1 MYTENTQVSLVLQTW
16 KPLKNDRYPVVLR
29 VYHDKKRRYYR
40 TGVSASLEDWDEKNN
55 MVIGRAKENKTLQ
68 KFLLK
73 AQDYVQRIY
82 LLHDDFD
89 FDLLSEEI
97 APSPTKKRLENLDT
111 FWQSVVEDLRKEKRF
126 GTADSYE
133 TALIKFRK
141 FLGGKTIY
149 LHQVN
154 QHTFEKFRIYMV
166 QTGQTT
172 NGIGV
177 YLRAMS
183 AVYGRALNRKL
194 VKPEEDPRIGFRIK
208 TKKTHKKA
216 IKRDEV
222 HQLAK
227 LDLSHTPYIEESR
240 DMFLF
245 SYYCQGMNL
254 KDMTMLNWRDSI
266 VEDRIF
272 YHRGKTADMFSI
284 QIKKETVGK
293 ILEKQKQL
301 LSQKLKSGGIKN
313 SISKSLVFRTYDD
326 LSDPEMANAAKVT
339 KVRKQR
345 AKVLNAHLRKL
356 GEAELKFSK
365 AQLKFLTFYAARHTY
380 ASVLKSQHAP
390 VTLIA
395 EALGH
400 ADIRT
405 TQVYLD
411 SFANTELDHFND
423 LL

>member
-1 MYTENTQVSLVLQTW
+1 MYTENTQVNLILQTW
-16 KPLKNDRYPVVLR
+16 KPLKNDKFPVVLR

-40 TGVSASLEDWDEKNN
+40 TGISAKIEEWDEKNAGI
-55 MVIGRAKENKTLQ
+55 IGKPRENKTLQ
-68 KFLLK
+68 KFLIK
-73 AQDYVQRIY
+73 AQDFIQKIY
-82 LLHDDFD
+82 LLQEEFD

-97 APSPTKKRLENLDT
+97 SPSPTKKRLENIET
-111 FWQSVVEDLRKEKRF
+111 FWESVIEDLRKEKRH
-126 GTADSYE
+126 GTADSYDN
-133 TALIKFRK
+133 ALVKFKR
-141 FLGGKTIY
+141 FLNGKTLY
-149 LHQVN
+149 LHQVT
-154 QHTFEKFRIYMV
+154 QQTFEKFRIYMV
-166 QTGQTT
+166 QSGQST
-172 NGIGV
+172 NGVGV

-216 IKRDEV
+216 IKKEEV

-227 LDLSHTPYIEESR
+227 LDLSQFPYMEESR

-254 KDMTMLNWRDSI
+254 KDLSMLNWHENI

-284 QIKKETVGK
+284 YIKEETIGL
-293 ILEKQKQL
+293 ILEKQKKVL
-301 LSQKLKSGGIKN
+301 AAKLDAGLIKN
-313 SISKSLVFRTYDD
+313 TIAKSLVFRIFDT
-326 LSDPEMANAAKVT
+326 LSEKEMSDPAKIT

-345 AKVLNAHLRKL
+345 AKVINAHLRKL
-356 GEAELKFSK
+356 GETELGFSPS
-365 AQLKFLTFYAARHTY
+365 QLKFLTFYAARHTY

>member
-16 KPLKNDRYPVVLR
+16 KPLKNEKYPVVLR

-40 TGVSASLEDWDEKNN
+40 TGVSATLEEWDEKKS
-55 MVIGRAKENKTLQ
+55 MVIGRAKENKILQ

-89 FDLLSEEI
+89 FDMLSQEI
-97 APSPTKKRLENLDT
+97 VPSPTTNKIENLDT
-111 FWQSVVEDLRKEKRF
+111 FWKSVVEDLRKEKRF

-133 TALIKFRK
+133 TALIKFNK
-141 FLGGKTIY
+141 FLEGKSIY
-149 LHQVN
+149 LHQVT

-172 NGIGV
+172 NGVGV

-227 LDLSHTPYIEESR
+227 LDLSQSPYIEESR
-240 DMFLF
+240 DIFLF
-245 SYYCQGMNL
+245 SYFCQGMNL
-254 KDMTMLNWRDSI
+254 KDLSMLNWHDNI

-272 YHRGKTADMFSI
+272 YHRGKTADIFSI
-284 QIKKETVGK
+284 HIKDETIGQ
-293 ILEKQKQL
+293 ILEKQKQVL
-301 LSQKLKSGGIKN
+301 ASKLDIGLIKN
-313 SISKSLVFRTYDD
+313 TTAKSLVFRIFDN
-326 LSDPEMANAAKVT
+326 LSEEEMLNPAKIT

-345 AKVLNAHLRKL
+345 AKVINAHLRKL
-356 GEAELKFSK
+356 GETELGFSK
-365 AQLKFLTFYAARHTY
+365 SQLKYLTFYAARHTY

-411 SFANTELDHFND
+411 SFANSELDHFND